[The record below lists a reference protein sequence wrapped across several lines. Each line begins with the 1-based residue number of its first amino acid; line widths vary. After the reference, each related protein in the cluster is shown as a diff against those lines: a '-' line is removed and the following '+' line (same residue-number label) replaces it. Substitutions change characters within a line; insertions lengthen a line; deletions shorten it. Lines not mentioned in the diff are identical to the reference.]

1 MLISIISFCNFYV
14 IFSVVSFSG
23 FGIRV
28 LVASLNEFGSVPS
41 SAVFWN
47 SLRMIGVNSSL
58 NGRNCRSSCRG
69 SVVNES
75 D

>member
-41 SAVFWN
+41 SAVDWKKFISCLKSIRDGN
-47 SLRMIGVNSSL
+47 SIGITKIVTDFFSF
-58 NGRNCRSSCRG
+58 
-69 SVVNES
+69 
-75 D
+75 